1 MGTVSGS
8 GQYLANSS
16 VTIVAS
22 PFEGYRFVS
31 WSDGSIE
38 ATRQLTLISDTILTA
53 SFELIPVQ
61 GIDEVRTLTAR
72 IYPNPTTG
80 ILNVEADGLRK
91 VEVIDA
97 VGRVVISQN
106 SQNDAS
112 VNMSALNNGI
122 YSVRLTTTD
131 GILVKKVAK
140 R

>member
-1 MGTVSGS
+1 MIIQTS
-8 GQYLANSS
+8 
-16 VTIVAS
+16 
-22 PFEGYRFVS
+22 E
-31 WSDGSIE
+31 
-38 ATRQLTLISDTILTA
+38 TA
-53 SFELIPVQ
+53 C
-61 GIDEVRTLTAR
+61 DEVYFNFHYDVDETTADEFQV
-72 IYPNPTTG
+72 YPNPTTG
-80 ILNVEADGLRK
+80 VLHVEADGLCK

-106 SQNDAS
+106 DAF